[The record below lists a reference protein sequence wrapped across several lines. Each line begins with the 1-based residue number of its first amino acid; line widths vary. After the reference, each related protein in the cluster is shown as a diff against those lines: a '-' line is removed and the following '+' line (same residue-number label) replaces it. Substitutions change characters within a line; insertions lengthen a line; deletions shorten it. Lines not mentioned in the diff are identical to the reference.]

1 MILSKNKIMMVED
14 HRALSRTFQYG
25 LVMLILIMGIY
36 VHDTTYMSE
45 HTTRFLLEL
54 VAFMVSAMILFVLL
68 HRIGEWKTERYYR
81 TLFSIAVIVAILA
94 FFVELG
100 GWLDKSST
108 TRKDDIV
115 WSINILYAVSFLGF
129 FIYAATTGDIY
140 KRSGVFIVP
149 TLLALFFGT
158 VVVAILTKHSHLLH
172 RLTSRLH
179 LTTPPW
185 CIGIVLLMALFTVG
199 LFLSILVYSF
209 RVMIPFPILRT
220 IVHAIVF
227 GSIALLPLLLV
238 CHDRSIPM
246 NAANIAAVYA
256 ILVGVYIVSIPLKN
270 QMDGKIIKKK

>member
-1 MILSKNKIMMVED
+1 MLNAKMMMVED

-25 LVMLILIMGIY
+25 LVMLIIIMGIY
-36 VHDTTYMSE
+36 VHDTTYMSK
-45 HTTRFLLEL
+45 HTTKFILEL
-54 VAFMVSAMILFVLL
+54 VALVVSSMILFRLG
-68 HRIGEWKTERYYR
+68 HYR
-81 TLFSIAVIVAILA
+81 SIFSMAAIVAILA
-94 FFVELG
+94 IFVELG
-100 GWLDKSST
+100 GWLDASST
-108 TRKDDIV
+108 TRNEDIV
-115 WSINILYAVSFLGF
+115 WSIVILYIVSFLGF

-140 KRSGVFIVP
+140 QRSGVFIVP

-158 VVVAILTKHSHLLH
+158 VVVAVLTKHSHLLH

-185 CIGIVLLMALFTVG
+185 CIGIVLLVALFTVG

-227 GSIALLPLLLV
+227 GAIALLPLLLV

-246 NAANIAAVYA
+246 NAANIAAIYA